1 MDAGDIA
8 TDCNVC
14 SGQIDLH
21 LFLQKER
28 MNWWVSGR
36 FGSVMR
42 IVAPAKYF
50 AFQVPAVSQS
60 MQSQNSVSL
69 PWVNLTPQ
77 PARMARDFLCCR
89 FG

>member
-1 MDAGDIA
+1 
-8 TDCNVC
+8 
-14 SGQIDLH
+14 
-21 LFLQKER
+21 

-36 FGSVMR
+36 CASVVR
-42 IVAPAKYF
+42 NLTHAKYF

-60 MQSQNSVSL
+60 MRSQNSVSL

-77 PARMARDFLCCR
+77 PAKMVRDFLYCR

>member
-60 MQSQNSVSL
+60 MQSQN
-69 PWVNLTPQ
+69 
-77 PARMARDFLCCR
+77 
-89 FG
+89 